1 MLVLVCYGFKM
12 FSFPILNSP
21 LRFSDKGHKEAIVIP
36 ATCTANGLRCFYGGK
51 DLIRQVFRKVTF
63 SLKIG

>member
-36 ATCTANGLRCFYGGK
+36 ATCTANGLRCLYIWRERFDSTSVQK
-51 DLIRQVFRKVTF
+51 SNF
-63 SLKIG
+63 